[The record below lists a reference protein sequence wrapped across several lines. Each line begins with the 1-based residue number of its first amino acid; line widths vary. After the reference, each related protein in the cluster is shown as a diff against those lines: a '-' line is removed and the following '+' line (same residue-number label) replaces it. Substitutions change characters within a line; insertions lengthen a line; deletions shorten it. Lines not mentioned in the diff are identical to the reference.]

1 MIQTSYSLRRTGL
14 FSGSVGE
21 VGGSASL
28 AGLWLTSILI
38 SGLAAAVAGESVTI
52 ITGRGCITCQAASVS
67 SSSVTGGPCGK
78 RGLYKIIPR
87 ASRGL
92 KKPFPPSYCL
102 LYNTRGRRRA
112 AVCSSQTVAPAPK
125 ALASLL
131 LASFLYHFSHYSSVI
146 SDPCKLLIFVP

>member
-52 ITGRGCITCQAASVS
+52 ITGLYHLSGCKRFEFLGHRRTLRE
-67 SSSVTGGPCGK
+67 

-87 ASRGL
+87 VSSGL